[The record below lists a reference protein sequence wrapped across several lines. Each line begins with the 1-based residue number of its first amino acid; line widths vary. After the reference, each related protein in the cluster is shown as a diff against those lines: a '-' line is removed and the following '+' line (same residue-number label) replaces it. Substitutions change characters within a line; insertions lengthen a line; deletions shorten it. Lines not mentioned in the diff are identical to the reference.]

1 MKNKKWINIQKND
14 KYINFKKEK
23 NIISRSW
30 FKIKEINKEFN
41 IIKKGD
47 NIIDLGCSPGGWTQ
61 FLIQKKNKIGKIFS
75 CDITPINKKL
85 KTNFILGD
93 ICKKKILNKII
104 KKTINYKINNI
115 LSDISPNITG
125 IKEID
130 NPKFRLIVKQILYL
144 CKLKL
149 KKKEI

>member
-1 MKNKKWINIQKND
+1 MKKKKWLNIQKND
-14 KYINFKKEK
+14 KYINIKKKK

-30 FKIKEINKEFN
+30 FKLKEINKEFN
-41 IIKKGD
+41 IINKGD

-61 FLIQKKNKIGKIFS
+61 FLNQKKKKIGKIFS
-75 CDITPINKKL
+75 CDIKPINKKL
-85 KTNFILGD
+85 KTNFILGN
-93 ICKKKILNKII
+93 ICKKKTFNKII
-104 KKTINYKINNI
+104 KKTIGYKINNI

-130 NPKFRLIVKQILYL
+130 NPKFKIIVKKILNL
-144 CKLKL
+144 CKIKL

>member
-1 MKNKKWINIQKND
+1 MKKKKWINIQKND
-14 KYINFKKEK
+14 KYINLKKKK

-30 FKIKEINKEFN
+30 FKLKEINKEFN
-41 IIKKGD
+41 IIKKKN

-61 FLIQKKNKIGKIFS
+61 FLIQKNNKISKIFS
-75 CDITPINKKL
+75 CDINPINKKL

-93 ICKKKILNKII
+93 ICKKKIFNKII
-104 KKTINYKINNI
+104 KKTIKYKIHNI

-130 NPKFRLIVKQILYL
+130 NPKFKIIIKKILYL
-144 CKLKL
+144 CKKKL